1 VLLPQVQLLDISN
14 QSDVKVLQS
23 ISLPK
28 STGPHATV
36 LAPGD
41 KLLAISTYYV
51 QHDHNQGYT
60 EPFTRVN
67 ERSVRLFTVADDGSS
82 FKPHPDVPFIDF
94 KNLFP
99 HKGIARPH
107 GMAFKAVNA
116 TK

>member
-1 VLLPQVQLLDISN
+1 MQLLDISDLN
-14 QSDVKVLQS
+14 AVKVLQS
-23 ISLPK
+23 DSLPK
-28 STGPHATV
+28 SAGPHATV

-51 QHDHNQGYT
+51 QHDHGQGYA

-67 ERSVRLFTVADDGSS
+67 ERSVRLFTVADDGSG

-94 KNLFP
+94 KGLFP

-107 GMAFKAVNA
+107 GMAFKSVNA
-116 TK
+116 AK